1 MVVSGRKLR
10 LLAAVELTLVALL
23 LASCT
28 STSSNS
34 TSSPPASS
42 TVASANPFL
51 PEFPLGEP
59 VDVIRRETA
68 PWVWSAVVAN
78 QTVAYVESGSFA
90 TPLPGQMTGPTETAV
105 IKTLD
110 LKTGQ
115 VSTVPGSGLSSPAW
129 QDFAFWPW
137 WFLAGLSSA
146 EAQATAPSFVWAVG
160 DAREEGKMTRWQ
172 DVTGWTPSSGTKAVL
187 DPETMTFQPIR
198 TGDVLVSHA
207 PGRPARQEA
216 GGRARLRRSTPC
228 RRQLDGKSGT
238 GGREARGAEAQGIPE
253 SHGPSAGA
261 CEVGR

>member
-1 MVVSGRKLR
+1 MVVSGRKLG
-10 LLAAVELTLVALL
+10 LVAAVGLVVVAALQ
-23 LASCT
+23 ASCT
-28 STSSNS
+28 STSSTL
-34 TSSPPASS
+34 TSSPTTSA
-42 TVASANPFL
+42 TVSRANPSL
-51 PEFPLGEP
+51 SEFPLGEP

-90 TPLPGQMTGPTETAV
+90 APYPWEWSGPTEKAV

-110 LKTGQ
+110 LETGQ
-115 VSTVPGSGLSSPAW
+115 VSAVPGSDLSSPAW
-129 QDFAFWPW
+129 QDFAAFPW

-146 EAQATAPSFVWAVG
+146 EAQAPAPSFVWAVCN
-160 DAREEGKMTRWQ
+160 AREESKMTRWQ
-172 DVTGWTPSSGTKAVL
+172 EVKGWTPNTGTKAVL

-216 GGRARLRRSTPC
+216 GGRARLRRSTPF